1 MRCVAASIMRR
12 SSPSEISSSRF
23 SRCKSVYLTKAKLRK
38 GVASM
43 ARVRLASVFEVPE
56 DGMIARDHEGRTVM
70 LAKVDGK
77 IYAMD
82 NTCTHAGAPLNDGI
96 LGREQGSPYLLTC
109 PWHAA
114 HFDIRTGKVYQETPW
129 AVDTETFPVSVEGED
144 IFVEL

>member
-1 MRCVAASIMRR
+1 
-12 SSPSEISSSRF
+12 
-23 SRCKSVYLTKAKLRK
+23 
-38 GVASM
+38 M